1 MDRGPDQRSGGSF
14 GREHLAH
21 VLEALP
27 VGVFILD
34 AAGKAIYENGAA
46 KALLGRDIAEGDHA
60 GNLASRFATYRA
72 ATVELYPAADMPIVQ
87 ALAGRRATVDD
98 MEIDRGDHRV
108 ALEVTATPIL
118 GAAGRVEFAVAVFQD
133 ITARREAQRA
143 VAAINEELERAVE
156 RRTQELAQTV
166 SALEQEIRTRQ
177 GYERELLAARDEAE
191 RASRAKSIFLMNMSH
206 ELRTPLNHI
215 IGFSD
220 LLTERL
226 DDPKMRRLAE
236 TTNSSGRELLEKV
249 NDLIE
254 LARAEAEPAS
264 TESAHIDCDAL
275 LRSVAAEAGLRCD
288 IPAPLGTFSGNLE
301 AVRQILTDV
310 MQRAEA
316 ASDADEVVVSAT
328 REQHEGSARLVVRIP
343 SERLA
348 SRIGAISSFF
358 NDAPWLAR
366 HQYQQQEIDLRLAV
380 ARAHARVLGGDL
392 HAGGDRGSDA
402 AYITLPLG

>member
-1 MDRGPDQRSGGSF
+1 MHSDPDERDSVSVE
-14 GREHLAH
+14 REHLAD

-34 AAGKAIYENGAA
+34 ASGKAIYENSAA
-46 KALLGRDIAEGDHA
+46 QALLGREIGDDDHA
-60 GNLASRFATYRA
+60 RNLSSRFPTYRQGA
-72 ATVELYPAADMPIVQ
+72 DGIYPSDELPIVR
-87 ALAGRRATVDD
+87 ALAGQRATADD
-98 MEIDRGDHRV
+98 LVIDRGDGRRV

-118 GAAGRVEFAVAVFQD
+118 NAGGRVLFAVAVFQD

-143 VAAINEELERAVE
+143 VAALNQELELAVE
-156 RRTQELAQTV
+156 RRTLELARTV
-166 SALEQEIRTRQ
+166 SALEEEIHTRR
-177 GYERELLAARDEAE
+177 GYEQELLQARDEAE
-191 RASRAKSIFLMNMSH
+191 RASRAKSVFLMNMSH

-226 DDPKMRRLAE
+226 DDLKMRKLAE
-236 TTNSSGRELLEKV
+236 TTNTSGRELLEKV

-264 TESAHIDCDAL
+264 TESAPIDCDAL
-275 LRSVAAEAGLRCD
+275 LRSVAAEAGVRCD
-288 IPAPLGTFSGNLE
+288 IPIPLGIFSGDLE

-310 MQRAEA
+310 LQRAPAPLDSGEL
-316 ASDADEVVVSAT
+316 VVSAT
-328 REQHEGSARLVVRIP
+328 KDHHTGSARLVVRIP
-343 SERLA
+343 SKRLA
-348 SRIGAISSFF
+348 SRISALSSFF

-366 HQYQQQEIDLRLAV
+366 NQYQQQEIDLRLAV

-392 HAGGDRGSDA
+392 AAGNEA
-402 AYITLPLG
+402 AYITLPFG